1 MDYNH
6 MMLGHM
12 FLVFPHPFPSGKT
25 QLGTANS
32 FPHPSPSAAAWET
45 HVSQWWMVPPI
56 RKYTHNLPYIDWASW
71 EVFCFLSGAWKMLK
85 HCLVVVEAPQ
95 MTCWDPNLAWGFNS
109 RSVTAPIMFGFMNH
123 LLWRPHQNGGDWL
136 LQRPEDPSDVMQI
149 WVDFEQGKPLGNAD
163 NRCSWQ
169 ALETR
174 LMSIF
179 FADQGIAKELR
190 PTFVVKHCQVVLHT
204 WKCLK
209 GKDAQSVSTGSFI
222 GHWLWVGL

>member
-12 FLVFPHPFPSGKT
+12 FLVFPHPFPSGKA

-56 RKYTHNLPYIDWASW
+56 TKYTHNLPYGESASW
-71 EVFCFLSGAWKMLK
+71 EVFCFLSGVW
-85 HCLVVVEAPQ
+85 
-95 MTCWDPNLAWGFNS
+95 
-109 RSVTAPIMFGFMNH
+109 RSVTAPIMFGFMSH

-136 LQRPEDPSDVMQI
+136 LQRPEDPSDAMQI
-149 WVDFEQGKPLGNAD
+149 WADFELGNAD

-169 ALETR
+169 ALETW
-174 LMSIF
+174 LMSLF
-179 FADQGIAKELR
+179 LLTRG
-190 PTFVVKHCQVVLHT
+190 
-204 WKCLK
+204 
-209 GKDAQSVSTGSFI
+209 
-222 GHWLWVGL
+222 